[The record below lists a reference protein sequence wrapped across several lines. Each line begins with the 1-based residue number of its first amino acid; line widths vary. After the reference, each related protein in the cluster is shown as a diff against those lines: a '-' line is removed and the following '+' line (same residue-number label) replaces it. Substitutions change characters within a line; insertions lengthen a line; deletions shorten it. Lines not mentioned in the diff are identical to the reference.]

1 MPERKDL
8 PYCTLIINPE
18 GPVLGIAPKAADGDP
33 LPLIEQDGHVFKDLA
48 RQGQLLPYEDWRLS
62 AEERARDLAGRLS
75 REEVAGLMLYSS
87 HQRVPFVTDDQ
98 FHGHYGGQQ
107 IGRAHV

>member
-18 GPVLGIAPKAADGDP
+18 GPVLGIAPKAGGADP

-62 AEERARDLAGRLS
+62 ERSGP
-75 REEVAGLMLYSS
+75 VIW
-87 HQRVPFVTDDQ
+87 P
-98 FHGHYGGQQ
+98 GGFPV
-107 IGRAHV
+107 RKWPA